1 MVLADKIES
10 WLSKLE
16 DVEAIDAIDC
26 LKWWMVSS
34 LHASLEGADIWS
46 DVNPDGGDILFYMD
60 EQGQYTLIRDA
71 NGPVFSLSSDMAQT
85 LARVAIEDGEESSAV
100 FHTLQ
105 HLLDVL
111 IDYETAIGHLV
122 VSHGLTDVVELTS
135 LDHDTI
141 LDRHKDLHRSGS

>member
-1 MVLADKIES
+1 MGLADEIEN

-26 LKWWMVSS
+26 LKLWMVSS
-34 LHASLEGADIWS
+34 LHANLEGADIWS
-46 DVNPDGGDILFYMD
+46 AVNPDGGEIEFYTD
-60 EQGQYTLIRDA
+60 AQGQYTFSRGSD
-71 NGPVFSLSSDMAQT
+71 GPIFSLSSDLAQT

-100 FHTLQ
+100 FHVLQ

-141 LDRHKDLHRSGS
+141 LDRHTELHRSDS